1 MKRLSIAA
9 LLGLLAASAG
19 AHAVEIRVDFTGVNS
34 SPTAANVF
42 GTPVASITGHVI
54 YETDTPGSLF
64 SSFNGLTYNYNLSIK
79 ELSFS
84 MGSGVFTGSKSSDAG
99 FGYVQVRDGSGT
111 LPDRL
116 SFNNMVLGAAES
128 VGEPSGFTNAQ
139 VTLGLASLGAALPS
153 AGLPGEFD
161 PAIFNGQKNI
171 QVFIARAS
179 GSLPTGVAVSFNYN
193 LDSVVVTQVP
203 EPGTYALL
211 AAGLGLLVLA
221 VSQRRVERRDEAF
234 A

>member
-1 MKRLSIAA
+1 MNRVPTAA
-9 LLGLLAASAG
+9 LLCLLAVSTG
-19 AHAVEIRVDFTGVNS
+19 AEAIEIRVDFTGVNS
-34 SPTAANVF
+34 SPAASNVF
-42 GTPVASITGHVI
+42 GTPVTSIAGHVI
-54 YETDTPGSLF
+54 YETDMPGTLF
-64 SSFNGLTYNYNLSIK
+64 SSFNGLTYNYNLAIK

-84 MGSGVFTGSKSSDAG
+84 LGSGVFTGGKSSDAG

-128 VGEPSGFTNAQ
+128 VGEPAGFTNAQ

-171 QVFIARAS
+171 QVFIARAA

-211 AAGLGLLVLA
+211 VGGLTLLGLA
-221 VSQRRVERRDEAF
+221 VRRRRDRGALSND
-234 A
+234 